1 MATQT
6 SLFPSRESVENV
18 EKEAISMLPITE
30 TNKLLAL
37 LRLMENT
44 VLGLKP
50 TKDDEH

>member
-1 MATQT
+1 MATQI
-6 SLFPSRESVENV
+6 SLFPSRASVEIV
-18 EKEAISMLPITE
+18 EQEALAMLPITE

-50 TKDDEH
+50 SEE